1 MKFKL
6 IGVFGIFLVAF
17 ATLIGCDGCTSKKKN
32 AAVQQQEYDS
42 VMINAHRNQN
52 KQEMQQIA
60 DYAQK
65 NNWPVQITGTGIS
78 YWIYQVG
85 KGLQPKEGQTAI
97 IKYEVSLLDGTVCYK
112 GGSNGGASFKI
123 GHDHVESGLHEAVQL
138 LHVGDKAKVILP
150 SYRAFGITGDG
161 DKIPSN
167 ASVVYDIELLGI
179 Q

>member
-32 AAVQQQEYDS
+32 VAVKPQEYDS
-42 VMINAHRNQN
+42 VMINAHRGQT
-52 KQEMQQIA
+52 QYELTQIA
-60 DYAQK
+60 EYAKK
-65 NNWPVQITGTGIS
+65 NNWPVQLTGTGIS
-78 YWIYQVG
+78 YWIYQAG
-85 KGLQPKEGQTAI
+85 KGALAQNGQTAY

-112 GGSNGGASFKI
+112 GGSNGGAAFKI
-123 GHDHVESGLHEAVQL
+123 GHDHVESGLHEAILL

-150 SYRAFGITGDG
+150 SYRAFGVTGDN

-167 ASVVYDIELLGI
+167 ASVVYDIELLKLD
-179 Q
+179 